1 MGAFAAALVRRY
13 GPNGTFWDK
22 RPKLLKLPITSWQV
36 WNEPNLERYW
46 ASGPDAGEYVRLLR
60 TVSKAIKEVDPR
72 AEVVTAGIPESA
84 SGVPLRSYLAA
95 MYRAGASS
103 AFDTL
108 AIHPYAR
115 DSAGVLNAVRV
126 VRGLMSRFRD
136 RSPIWVTEVGWA
148 SDGPPSEFTVGE
160 AGQADR
166 IADTVDGLARLRSQL
181 GIRGFVYFNWRDST
195 PYSGGTDFWG
205 LHTGLLRRDGTP
217 KPAFAAY
224 QRSVKRI
231 R

>member
-1 MGAFAAALVRRY
+1 MGLFAAALVRRY
-13 GPNGTFWDK
+13 GSNGTFWAE
-22 RPKLLKLPITSWQV
+22 RPELPKLPITSWQV

-46 ASGPDAGEYVRLLR
+46 ASGPDAGEYVQLLR
-60 TVSKAIKEVDPR
+60 TVSKAIKAVDRR
-72 AEVVTAGIPESA
+72 AEIVTGGIPESA
-84 SGVPLRSYLAA
+84 SGIPLRSYLAA
-95 MYRAGASS
+95 MYRAGAGS